1 VRRLLVLLA
10 GLLALCIVSPALA
23 VNEDCV
29 SATSGLW
36 SAAGTWTTCGAST
49 PGAAAGQ
56 SATIS
61 SGHAVLYD
69 VASLANSLQ
78 SDASPALVITG
89 TLDFAQIVGTRDGDN
104 FRTLTIKSDAS
115 TSTSEVTGTGR
126 LVLGPGDR
134 IAMDATTARVN
145 WDMGTTFEFVGRGA
159 VYPTVIDTITIA
171 EDDATCGDGK
181 KWTITVLD
189 TGGATYRTK
198 RRVRFDNGPAR
209 TASVETFTGTT
220 DKTLALCA
228 DLADGSSAGHRL
240 TPHANFN
247 EYCTGAGTPIA
258 CCSGA
263 DAGTCRANAFA
274 YTTARHPTPTLSG
287 NSVCTAAGTPYLCCS
302 GANAGVCIE
311 QRPQVGDKISYIDD
325 AWMYRSAG
333 SAAEGWY
340 MIYPGAGATTPP
352 VLIAMNLSGVGNAV
366 AGLLYH
372 AGSDGQTCSI
382 SDSNVHDYNAAGV
395 FFQGCANTVVERNVV
410 HDAGADA
417 DEALCP
423 ICVGNDPGTGRNIST
438 SLFTD
443 NRFYRIM
450 GNALEGSF
458 PLITTPLTSI
468 TIRRNWVFDGC
479 ITLTGECNGIEYGTA
494 ETALAEDN
502 VVYDI
507 SAGDATPSVGGFE
520 WGVKAAGG
528 YQTTRTHLVRRNWV
542 VNVSGSGLSDYADR
556 DEPNQ
561 MVLGNY
567 VSHTRDIGIWTRGKV
582 IGNVVLDYA
591 LMAGLNEAG
600 IRNGIVVR
608 GNFVGHHAG
617 VTNSARSGIEPTQG
631 VHPYDFLISD
641 NIVSGIHGGTSV
653 IGIGPDPV
661 GGGFFLTDGN
671 VVASHNT
678 VDDNGITSVGLRWA
692 GFVPTASKTLTM
704 ADNAVTHTSAGGATA
719 CSADADVVDNVDRTF
734 RSTLPGIAGSAV
746 GGGDCTTNTNETT
759 AASGLRF
766 KDRTNWNY
774 APASGSPLLGAGGT
788 PVGSDVGARWFRFNF
803 NTWSLWG
810 DILPFPSPR
819 PASFTNSGSIDTDGD
834 GVIDGIDNCPG
845 RVNPIQQDTDADG
858 IGDPCDFI

>member
-1 VRRLLVLLA
+1 MRRLLLI
-10 GLLALCIVSPALA
+10 GLTALWAVSPALA
-23 VNEDCV
+23 INEDCV
-29 SATSGLW
+29 STASGLW
-36 SAAGTWTTCGAST
+36 SVAGTWTTCGAST

-56 SATIS
+56 SATVA

-69 VASLANSLQ
+69 VASLANPLQ

-89 TLDFAQIVGTRDGDN
+89 TLDFAQLPGTRDGDN
-104 FRTLTIKSDAS
+104 FRTLTIKSDAD
-115 TSTSEVTGTGR
+115 TGTAEGTFNGR

-134 IAMDATTARVN
+134 IAMDATSGRVN
-145 WDMGTTFEFVGRGA
+145 LNAGTAFEFVGRGA
-159 VYPTVIDTITIA
+159 VYPTTIDTITIA

-220 DKTLALCA
+220 GNTLVLCA

-247 EYCTGAGTPIA
+247 EYCTGAGAPIA

-274 YTTARHPTPTLSG
+274 YTTARHPTPALSG

-311 QRPQVGDKISYIDD
+311 QRPRVGDKISYIDD

-340 MIYPGAGATTPP
+340 LNYPTAGGTTPP
-352 VLIAMNLSGVGNAV
+352 ILQAMNLSGFGNAV
-366 AGLLYH
+366 TGITYTAG
-372 AGSDGQTCSI
+372 AADQTCTI
-382 SDSNVHDYNAAGV
+382 TDSNLHEYNSLGLNYI
-395 FFQGCANTVVERNVV
+395 GCANVVAKRNLLHDVGANAAESTAALFPK
-410 HDAGADA
+410 HDAGA
-417 DEALCP
+417 
-423 ICVGNDPGTGRNIST
+423 GRFLQSV
-438 SLFTD
+438 SVLD
-443 NRFYRIM
+443 NRFYRTM
-450 GNALEGSF
+450 GNALEA
-458 PLITTPLTSI
+458 TPTLVATSTPVV
-468 TIRRNWVFDGC
+468 TIRGNLVFDGC
-479 ITLTGECNGIEYGTA
+479 ITLTGECNGIEFGQSDTG
-494 ETALAEDN
+494 LVEDN

-507 SAGDATPSVGGFE
+507 SPGDGAAGVGGIE
-520 WGVKAAGG
+520 WNNEVAGG
-528 YQTTRTHLVRRNWV
+528 YQTTRTLLVRRNWV
-542 VNVSGSGLSDYADR
+542 VNVSANGLADYADR

-567 VSHTRDIGIWTRGKV
+567 VSHVAFSGIETRGKV
-582 IGNVVLDYA
+582 IGNVVLDYN
-591 LMAGLNEAG
+591 LVAGLNGAG
-600 IRNGIVVR
+600 VRNGIVVR

-617 VTNSARSGIEPTQG
+617 VTNSARGGIEPTG
-631 VHPYDFLISD
+631 SVHPYDFLISD
-641 NIVSGIHGGTSV
+641 NIVSAIPGGTSPASL
-653 IGIGPDPV
+653 GPDQVSAPY
-661 GGGFFLTDGN
+661 FLTDGS
-671 VVASHNT
+671 VVATHNT
-678 VDDNGITSVGLRWA
+678 VDANGVAASLRW
-692 GFVPTASKTLTM
+692 GGYQPTAAEILTLS
-704 ADNAVTHTSAGGATA
+704 DNAVTHINGGGVSS
-719 CSADADVVDNVDRTF
+719 CSSDADVVDNVDRTF
-734 RSTLPGIAGSAV
+734 RSTLPGAAGSGA
-746 GGGDCTTNTNETT
+746 GGGACTTNTNETS
-759 AASGLRF
+759 APSGLRF

-788 PVGSDVGARWFRFNF
+788 PAGSDVGARWFRFNF
-803 NTWSLWG
+803 NTWPLWG

-845 RVNPIQQDTDADG
+845 RVNPTQVDTDGDG
-858 IGDPCDFI
+858 MGDPCDFI